1 MTEDFCETFHKIKS
15 KTLSKNQERI
25 PYAVKSEN
33 IVDFR
38 IKLCY
43 NHSAK
48 TKERGDTMAKEK
60 PIDPVTEPQ
69 QKPSRHG
76 SAITQKRHAI
86 TFAKIMIFIGITVSI
101 LSILLSIALKEPFV
115 AKSPNAIIVPS
126 ILLLI
131 ILESHGRTQMVIKKK
146 AKRANF
152 KKQQKGEFHSMLE
165 LAKQLIG
172 EECKIISI
180 GIGPVKGI
188 IKEVTDGA
196 VKLETKYGDYIFN
209 VDFIMAI
216 EKKNKK

>member
-1 MTEDFCETFHKIKS
+1 MS
-15 KTLSKNQERI
+15 KKQERI
-25 PYAVKSEN
+25 PYAIKSEN

-115 AKSPNAIIVPS
+115 AKSPNAIIVSS

-131 ILESHGRTQMVIKKK
+131 ILESHGRTQMVIRRTQMVIKKQ
-146 AKRANF
+146 AKRTNF
-152 KKQQKGEFHSMLE
+152 KRQQKGEIHSMLE

-172 EECKIISI
+172 EECKIISV

-196 VKLETKYGDYIFN
+196 VKLETKYGDYVFN
-209 VDFIMAI
+209 ADFVMAI
-216 EKKNKK
+216 EKKNK